1 MSKIPLIGIVALAA
15 LIGGPAVA
23 ADMAVKAPPLP
34 PPPVYSWTGCYIGIN
49 GGGLWAHKDWTGPL
63 GNQVGDHNVDGGLFG
78 GQVGCDYQAPGHVV
92 IGIQGD
98 YDGANA
104 TGSNSNLTTTH
115 IYQTHIT
122 ALSSVTGRI
131 GYSWAQFLGYV
142 KGGGAWERDGY
153 STAVLATGVVDANSS
168 GTRSGYTVGVGGE
181 YAFTNFLSGFVEYD
195 YYGFGTRTDTFFLTG
210 GPLTIIGGPTTINY
224 RISETKNV
232 FKVGLNLRWNA
243 AAIPAMARN

>member
-49 GGGLWAHKDWTGPL
+49 GGGLWDHKDWTGPP
-63 GNQVGDHNVDGGLFG
+63 GNHVGDHNVDGGLFG

-104 TGSNSNLTTTH
+104 TGSNAYLPTTH

-122 ALSSVTGRI
+122 ALSSLTGRV

-142 KGGGAWERDGY
+142 RGGAAWERDGY
-153 STAVLATGVVDANSS
+153 STAVLATGVISEVSS
-168 GTRSGYTVGVGGE
+168 ETRNGYTLGVGGE

-210 GPLTIIGGPTTINY
+210 APLTINY

-232 FKVGLNLRWNA
+232 FKAGLNLRWNA
-243 AAIPAMARN
+243 TAMPAMARN

>member
-1 MSKIPLIGIVALAA
+1 MS
-15 LIGGPAVA
+15 
-23 ADMAVKAPPLP
+23 
-34 PPPVYSWTGCYIGIN
+34 N
-49 GGGLWAHKDWTGPL
+49 GLWAHKDWTGPL

-131 GYSWAQFLGYV
+131 GYSWAQLESVRRGEWGVIVDDQPVGPDAKTLRILPIRF
-142 KGGGAWERDGY
+142 AD
-153 STAVLATGVVDANSS
+153 LACPRFN
-168 GTRSGYTVGVGGE
+168 
-181 YAFTNFLSGFVEYD
+181 
-195 YYGFGTRTDTFFLTG
+195 
-210 GPLTIIGGPTTINY
+210 
-224 RISETKNV
+224 
-232 FKVGLNLRWNA
+232 
-243 AAIPAMARN
+243 

>member
-1 MSKIPLIGIVALAA
+1 MSKFPLIGIVAVAA

-49 GGGLWAHKDWTGPL
+49 GGGLWAHKNWTGPL

-115 IYQTHIT
+115 TYQTHIT
-122 ALSSVTGRI
+122 ALSSVTGRF
-131 GYSWAQFLGYV
+131 GYSWGQFLGYV

-153 STAVLATGVVDANSS
+153 STAVLATGFVDTNSS

-195 YYGFGTRTDTFFLTG
+195 YYGFGTRTDTFFHTD
-210 GPLTIIGGPTTINY
+210 GPLTINY

-232 FKVGLNLRWNA
+232 FKAGLNLRWNA
-243 AAIPAMARN
+243 TAVPAMARN